1 MKKFLTVFAI
11 AGLLFSC
18 SDDDSTGGTI
28 DTPDPIDEDPTGEAS
43 VVLNEVT
50 YLAGEVELYNNGDL
64 TVDVSDY
71 FLCLG
76 PGTYDRVGDIIASG
90 NANLAAGE
98 FLVLN
103 YDRPGAT
110 GGLGLYINNAGFGD
124 AANIADFVQWGDA
137 GSARENVA
145 VDAGIWTEGDFV
157 DVSGNE
163 NNSIVYDGEGEA
175 SSDWAETA
183 TVTLGAAN
191 VVTAPEEAVRSVIIN
206 EVEYLVNDEIELYN
220 NGNQTVDLANY
231 WMCLGP
237 GQYFRIGDSEATTVV
252 SGSINLAPGEFLV
265 ISPVTLTAP
274 DDAGGLGLYANND
287 SFGDATNIR
296 SFVQWGASG
305 NARESVAVEAGI
317 WNAGGYVPN
326 VSPGS
331 SIAYDGEGNTSD
343 DWAATVT
350 PTLGAANE
358 ITAPA
363 RSIVINEVEY
373 LVNDQIE
380 LYNNGNET
388 VDLSTYW
395 MCLGPGQY
403 FRIGDTAATDIVSGN
418 VTLAPG
424 EFLVISPIV
433 LTAPDD
439 AGGLGLYA
447 NNDGFGDPANI
458 RSFVQWGASGNAR
471 ESVAVSAGIWNA
483 GGYVPN
489 AAPGQSIAYDGE
501 GNSSEDWAATTTPT
515 LGAANEI
522 TAPPV
527 RSIVINEVEYLIND
541 EIELWNNGEE
551 TVDLST
557 YWMCLGPGQYFR
569 IGDAAA
575 TTIVS
580 GNLNLAPGEF
590 LVIAPVTLSAPDDAG
605 GLGLYA
611 NNDGF
616 GDAANIRSFVQ
627 WGASG
632 NARESVA
639 VTAGIWDAGGFVPNV
654 ASGSSI
660 AWDGEGFTSNDW
672 NEDNTPTLGSGNAS
686 SSSSSR
692 EGGSND
698 DGGYYEGT
706 DTGKGY

>member
-1 MKKFLTVFAI
+1 MKKFLTVFAL

-18 SDDDSTGGTI
+18 SEDDASGGTD
-28 DTPDPIDEDPTGEAS
+28 DTPDPVDDGPTGEVS
-43 VVLNEVT
+43 VVINEVA
-50 YLAGEVELYNNGDL
+50 YLTGEVELYNNGDL

-76 PGTYDRVGDIIASG
+76 PGTYERVGDIIASG
-90 NANLAAGE
+90 NANLATGE

-103 YDRPGAT
+103 YEPSGAT
-110 GGLGLYINNAGFGD
+110 GGLGLYINNSGFGD

-145 VDAGIWTEGDFV
+145 VDAGIWTDGDFV
-157 DVSGNE
+157 EVSGDE
-163 NNSIVYDGEGEA
+163 NNSIAYDGDGEA
-175 SSDWAETA
+175 SSDWAETS

-191 VVTAPEEAVRSVIIN
+191 VITPPEEAVRSVIIN

-220 NGNQTVDLANY
+220 NGNQTVDLSTY

-237 GQYFRIGDSEATTVV
+237 GQYFRIGDAAATDIV
-252 SGSINLAPGEFLV
+252 SGNVTLAPGEFLV
-265 ISPVTLTAP
+265 ISPVVLTAP

-287 SFGDATNIR
+287 NFGDAANIR

-317 WNAGGYVPN
+317 WNAGGFVPN
-326 VSPGS
+326 VASGS

-343 DWAATVT
+343 DWA
-350 PTLGAANE
+350 E
-358 ITAPA
+358 
-363 RSIVINEVEY
+363 
-373 LVNDQIE
+373 
-380 LYNNGNET
+380 
-388 VDLSTYW
+388 
-395 MCLGPGQY
+395 
-403 FRIGDTAATDIVSGN
+403 
-418 VTLAPG
+418 
-424 EFLVISPIV
+424 
-433 LTAPDD
+433 
-439 AGGLGLYA
+439 
-447 NNDGFGDPANI
+447 
-458 RSFVQWGASGNAR
+458 
-471 ESVAVSAGIWNA
+471 
-483 GGYVPN
+483 
-489 AAPGQSIAYDGE
+489 
-501 GNSSEDWAATTTPT
+501 TTTPT
-515 LGAANEI
+515 LGSENEF
-522 TAPPV
+522 TAPSV

-541 EIELWNNGEE
+541 EIELWNNGDE

-575 TTIVS
+575 TDIVS
-580 GNLNLAPGEF
+580 GNVTLAPGEF
-590 LVIAPVTLSAPDDAG
+590 LVISPVVLTAPDDAG

-639 VTAGIWDAGGFVPNV
+639 VEAGIWNAGGFVPNV

-660 AWDGEGFTSNDW
+660 AWDGDGFTSDDW
-672 NEDNTPTLGSGNAS
+672 AEDTSPTLGSGNGSGS
-686 SSSSSR
+686 SGR
-692 EGGSND
+692 QGGSNN
-698 DGGYYEGT
+698 DGGYNDGT
-706 DTGKGY
+706 DTGSGY